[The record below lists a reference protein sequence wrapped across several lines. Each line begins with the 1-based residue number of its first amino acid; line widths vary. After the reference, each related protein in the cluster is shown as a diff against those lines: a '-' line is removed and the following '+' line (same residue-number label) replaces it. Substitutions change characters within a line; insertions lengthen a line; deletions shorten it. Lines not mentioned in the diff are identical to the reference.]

1 MCDTILEMSPPQH
14 QHGTAIHI
22 IGHVMCYITH
32 HMSHM
37 TCHKSLENSH
47 GPHVWHHFRNVT
59 TPASTWDCNTCHRA
73 CHVLHHTSHH
83 ITSLLPLVNIYI
95 ILVVLNLMTMAQ
107 VKKTNKYCAP
117 NISRHTWSK
126 TSSIISCITIVDETI
141 EYYKGPLEY
150 KTAHGSLQIL
160 ETDDLGKASKILIT
174 GGTSNRISLYYN
186 TELKLTKCALVAEF
200 GFCKML
206 KQLPTTKTL
215 KCLTCDKYIHQKC
228 DTLQG
233 TKLQNQ
239 YKYPM
244 CRKKDKNKNKK

>member
-1 MCDTILEMSPPQH
+1 MSCV
-14 QHGTAIHI
+14 TSHI
-22 IGHVMCYITH
+22 
-32 HMSHM
+32 
-37 TCHKSLENSH
+37 
-47 GPHVWHHFRNVT
+47 
-59 TPASTWDCNTCHRA
+59 
-73 CHVLHHTSHH
+73 TSHH
-83 ITSLLPLVNIYI
+83 ITGAFGQYIY
-95 ILVVLNLMTMAQ
+95 NFGGFQFNDYGTSKEDM
-107 VKKTNKYCAP
+107 NKYCAP